1 VRIVVVGGGTSGWLA
16 AAALNHRCP
25 FADITLVDKETSTP
39 VSVGEATLLSFE
51 KFLTEYCGLDSNE
64 FLREMDTTL
73 KGGILFPDWAYE
85 NSKIW
90 HPFYFLDF
98 PCEESA
104 PMMDGW
110 SLARDNG
117 FEELML
123 LYKQSMSNLIDKN
136 QLGNAYALHID
147 CIKLIQYVREK
158 IKNKITIIEKEVVG
172 IASISTDRGIESL
185 ILKGGDIIE
194 GDLFID
200 CTGHKSVLKDVRD
213 TVDLSD
219 RLYTNTAVS
228 THIDYENRT
237 EELKP
242 YTTSTVVDHGW
253 VWNTPLQ
260 SSIGTGLVF
269 NKDVTPIEEAKK
281 YFCDFWNGRCN
292 PDDLRVNNWTP
303 YYDRNQWNKN
313 VISIGLSAGFIEP
326 LESTGIAL
334 ICEGIATACNLLESG
349 YYRDHDIN
357 YFNSWMTQGFEV
369 CTDFVNMHYSKSYK
383 DTKFWRYV
391 RENYKMSDTQKF
403 YLDNMKSKDKSIL
416 GGKNWIFGGNN
427 WIHWMI
433 MMGFEFTTKDY
444 MQTHNPKNILNEV
457 LMDSDK
463 YIEEETGKSLV
474 EHDVFVDTYLKKK
487 PMATV
492 SNFRKAHLRHN

>member
-1 VRIVVVGGGTSGWLA
+1 MRIVVVGGGTSGWLS
-16 AAALNHRCP
+16 AAALNHCCP

-39 VSVGEATLLSFE
+39 VSVGEATLLNFE

-73 KGGILFPDWAYE
+73 KGGILFPDWSYE

-110 SLARDNG
+110 ALARDNG

-136 QLGNAYALHID
+136 QLENAYALHID

-219 RLYTNTAVS
+219 RLYVNTALAG
-228 THIDYENRT
+228 HIPYTNR
-237 EELKP
+237 EEQLKP
-242 YTTSTVVDHGW
+242 YVSCPVVDSGW
-253 VWNTPLQ
+253 IWEIPLQ
-260 SSIGTGLVF
+260 SRIGSGIVF
-269 NKDVTPIEEAKK
+269 NRDITSPEEAKQEF
-281 YFCDFWNGRCN
+281 YDHWGQEV
-292 PDDLRVNNWTP
+292 DLKLIDWTP
-303 YYDRNQWNKN
+303 YYDKKQWDKN
-313 VISIGLSAGFIEP
+313 VICIGLSAGFIEP

-334 ICEGIATACNLLESG
+334 ICEGIATACNLLQSG

-369 CTDFVNMHYSKSYK
+369 CTDFVNMHYSKSYR

-391 RENYKMSDTQKF
+391 RENYKMSDAQKF

-416 GGKNWIFGGNN
+416 GGKNWIFGGTN

-457 LMDSDK
+457 LMYNDK
-463 YIEEETGKSLV
+463 YIEEEIGKSLV
-474 EHDVFVDTYLKKK
+474 KHHVFVDNYLKKK

>member
-1 VRIVVVGGGTSGWLA
+1 VRIVVVGGGTSGWLS
-16 AAALNHRCP
+16 AAALNHCCP
-25 FADITLVDKETSTP
+25 FADITLVDKESSTP

-51 KFLTEYCGLDSNE
+51 KFLTDYCGFDSDE
-64 FLREMDTTL
+64 FLKEMDTTL
-73 KGGILFPDWAYE
+73 KGGILFPDWSYE

-90 HPFYFLDF
+90 HPFYFADF
-98 PCEESA
+98 PCEESS

-110 SLARDNG
+110 SLARDHG
-117 FEELML
+117 FEELMV

-219 RLYTNTAVS
+219 RLYVNTALAG
-228 THIDYENRT
+228 HIPYTNR
-237 EELKP
+237 EEQLKP
-242 YTTSTVVDHGW
+242 YVSCPVVDSGW
-253 VWNTPLQ
+253 IWEIPLQ
-260 SSIGTGLVF
+260 SRIGSGIVF
-269 NKDVTPIEEAKK
+269 NRDITSPEEAKQEF
-281 YFCDFWNGRCN
+281 YDHWGQEV
-292 PDDLRVNNWTP
+292 DLKLIDWTP
-303 YYDRNQWNKN
+303 YYDKKQWDKN

-334 ICEGIATACNLLESG
+334 ICEGIAIACKQLQSG
-349 YYRDHDIN
+349 YYTEHDIN
-357 YFNSWMTQGFEV
+357 YFNSWMTQGFEI

-457 LMDSDK
+457 LMYNDK

-492 SNFRKAHLRHN
+492 SNFRNAHLRHN

>member
-1 VRIVVVGGGTSGWLA
+1 MRIVVVGGGTSGWLS
-16 AAALNHRCP
+16 AAALNHCCP

-39 VSVGEATLLSFE
+39 VSVGEATLLNFE

-73 KGGILFPDWAYE
+73 KGGILFPDWSYE

-136 QLGNAYALHID
+136 QLENAYALHID

-219 RLYTNTAVS
+219 RLYVNTALAG
-228 THIDYENRT
+228 HIPYTNR
-237 EELKP
+237 EEQLKP
-242 YTTSTVVDHGW
+242 YVSCPVVDSGW
-253 VWNTPLQ
+253 IWEIPLQ
-260 SSIGTGLVF
+260 SRIGSGIVF
-269 NKDVTPIEEAKK
+269 NRDITSPEEAKQEF
-281 YFCDFWNGRCN
+281 YDHWGQEV
-292 PDDLRVNNWTP
+292 DLKLIDWTP
-303 YYDRNQWNKN
+303 YYDKKQWDKN
-313 VISIGLSAGFIEP
+313 VICIGLSAGFIEP

-334 ICEGIATACNLLESG
+334 ICEGIATACNLLQSG

-369 CTDFVNMHYSKSYK
+369 CTDFVNMHYSKSYR

-391 RENYKMSDTQKF
+391 RENYKMSDAQKF

-416 GGKNWIFGGNN
+416 GGKNWIFGGTN

-433 MMGFEFTTKDY
+433 MMGFEFTKKDY

-457 LMDSDK
+457 LMYNDK
-463 YIEEETGKSLV
+463 YIEEEIGKSLV
-474 EHDVFVDTYLKKK
+474 KHHVFVDNYLKKK

>member
-1 VRIVVVGGGTSGWLA
+1 
-16 AAALNHRCP
+16 
-25 FADITLVDKETSTP
+25 
-39 VSVGEATLLSFE
+39 
-51 KFLTEYCGLDSNE
+51 
-64 FLREMDTTL
+64 
-73 KGGILFPDWAYE
+73 
-85 NSKIW
+85 
-90 HPFYFLDF
+90 
-98 PCEESA
+98 
-104 PMMDGW
+104 MDGW
-110 SLARDNG
+110 SLARDHG
-117 FEELML
+117 FEELMV

-136 QLGNAYALHID
+136 QLGNAYALHVD

-158 IKNKITIIEKEVVG
+158 IKNKISIIEKEVVG
-172 IASISTDRGIESL
+172 IAQHSDRGIESL

-200 CTGHKSVLKDVRD
+200 CTGHRSVLKDVRD

-260 SSIGTGLVF
+260 SRIGTGLVF

-281 YFCDFWNGRCN
+281 YLCDFWNGRCN

-334 ICEGIATACNLLESG
+334 ICEGIAIACKQLQSG
-349 YYRDHDIN
+349 YYTEHDIN

-369 CTDFVNMHYSKSYK
+369 CTDFVNMHYSKSYR

-403 YLDNMKSKDKSIL
+403 YLDNMKSKDKSII

-444 MQTHNPKNILNEV
+444 MQTYNAKNILNEL
-457 LMDSDK
+457 LMYSDK

-492 SNFRKAHLRHN
+492 SNFRNAHLRHN